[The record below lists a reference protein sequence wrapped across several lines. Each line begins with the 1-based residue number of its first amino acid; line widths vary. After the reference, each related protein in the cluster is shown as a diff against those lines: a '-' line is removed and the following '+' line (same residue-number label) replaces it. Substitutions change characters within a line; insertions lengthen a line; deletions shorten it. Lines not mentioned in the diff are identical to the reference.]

1 MTKQKRRQSIIE
13 VERASFEPKSIMS
26 LLYSSELW
34 AWAWAWAYQ
43 SDLGFFESSLT

>member
-13 VERASFEPKSIMS
+13 VERACFEPKSIMS
-26 LLYSSELW
+26 LFHSSDL
-34 AWAWAWAYQ
+34 WAWAYQ

>member
-13 VERASFEPKSIMS
+13 VERASFEPNSIMS

-34 AWAWAWAYQ
+34 AWAWGYQ